1 MILDLARAGELELLV
16 SPGILEEIARVLQ
29 YPKLQ
34 RRHRMTSR
42 ELGAFLKDFTEFAT
56 AVPGE
61 SRIEIIKADP
71 DDDKDL
77 ACAVEGAARLYN
89 FRRPPS
95 YRFENVSR
103 DLNRKSQRLF
113 GSYWARRYLKG
124 GAG

>member
-1 MILDLARAGELELLV
+1 MDLARAGELELLV

-71 DDDKDL
+71 DDDKYL
-77 ACAVEGAARLYN
+77 ACAVEGAAAFIISGDRHLT
-89 FRRPPS
+89 
-95 YRFENVSR
+95 
-103 DLNRKSQRLF
+103 DLKMFQGIRIVNPKDFLDLIGQEDI
-113 GSYWARRYLKG
+113 
-124 GAG
+124 